1 MTNISTTCAVVSGSK
16 FVIYSVINSDKTSF
30 DNTAH
35 FTVMHPNA
43 LLTGDGL
50 TVTRASYL
58 LLVNKKTSINYSGTP
73 PYGSLGNIVILLLPK
88 LFSAPPS
95 RTAILLAYKKNPLNV
110 VTC

>member
-1 MTNISTTCAVVSGSK
+1 
-16 FVIYSVINSDKTSF
+16 
-30 DNTAH
+30 
-35 FTVMHPNA
+35 MHPNA

-73 PYGSLGNIVILLLPK
+73 PYGPLGNIVTLLLST
-88 LFSAPPS
+88 LFSAQPS